1 MFRNISGGLIAKG
14 AERTGFTMAGSNGK
28 ILPAKAV
35 IDGGSVVVT
44 SEKIIKPETVRWG
57 VGSCGCG
64 EFIKSGRLAS
74 CVISLGC
81 SVTGDLL
88 GFFCDR
94 IRR

>member
-35 IDGGSVVVT
+35 IDGGTVVVT

-57 VGSCGCG
+57 WAHV
-64 EFIKSGRLAS
+64 A
-74 CVISLGC
+74 V
-81 SVTGDLL
+81 VNLL
-88 GFFCDR
+88 NQAGLPAVSFRSDAR
-94 IRR
+94 